1 MEIQVP
7 IPVTFHV
14 KMETDRALILT
25 DIAVDDNV
33 IVKEGVIPKMLINV
47 TDHNNGFIES
57 WVLQQRIKEE
67 KMQNVEEA
75 KRELL
80 MLATG

>member
-7 IPVTFHV
+7 IPVSFHV

-25 DIAVDDNV
+25 DITVDEKV
-33 IVKEGVIPKMLINV
+33 IVKEGVIPKMLIDV

-67 KMQNVEEA
+67 KLQNVEDA

>member
-7 IPVTFHV
+7 IPVSFHI
-14 KMETDRALILT
+14 KMETNRALILS
-25 DIAVDDNV
+25 DIAVEDKV

-47 TDHNNGFIES
+47 TDNNNGFIES

-67 KMQNVEEA
+67 KMRDVEEA
-75 KRELL
+75 KKELL
-80 MLATG
+80 LLATG

>member
-7 IPVTFHV
+7 IPVSFHV

-25 DIAVDDNV
+25 DITVDDKV
-33 IVKEGVIPKMLINV
+33 IVKEGVIPKMLIDA

-67 KMQNVEEA
+67 KLQNVEDA

>member
-7 IPVTFHV
+7 IPVSFHI
-14 KMETDRALILT
+14 KMETDRALILS
-25 DIAVDDNV
+25 DITVEDKV

-47 TDHNNGFIES
+47 TDQNNGFIEA

-67 KMQNVEEA
+67 KMQNVEDA

-80 MLATG
+80 LLATA